1 MTPPEAE
8 AALPDATRHVAR
20 AREMIARQ
28 LARIDILKATGS
40 SVLDAEQTLDVFLG
54 TLAILEDHERRLRK
68 VAGLRR

>member
-1 MTPPEAE
+1 
-8 AALPDATRHVAR
+8 
-20 AREMIARQ
+20 MIARQ